1 MPRRSLAFASRTS
14 RQNVADWPASARVT
28 GDSLCLMDSTET
40 GAQRPYASG
49 PKRYSLSPVAI
60 GDGTG
65 EERGDGGEEWAPW

>member
-1 MPRRSLAFASRTS
+1 
-14 RQNVADWPASARVT
+14 
-28 GDSLCLMDSTET
+28 MDSTET
-40 GAQRPYASG
+40 GVQRPYASG